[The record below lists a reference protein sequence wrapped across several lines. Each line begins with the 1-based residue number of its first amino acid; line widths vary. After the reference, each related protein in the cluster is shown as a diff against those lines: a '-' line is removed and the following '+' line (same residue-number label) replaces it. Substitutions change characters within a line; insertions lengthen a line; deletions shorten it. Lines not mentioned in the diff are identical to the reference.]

1 MSMRTRNL
9 LIVLGCWLIVAAV
22 FTAQQIVTA
31 AAPQDATGIAAIAI
45 RTLLFDLLWAAMTF
59 AIVAVVRRAPPA
71 HGGYA
76 RFIALHAGLS
86 IVAAAT
92 QLYTY
97 TSILSL
103 FRDEPVPFSR
113 LAAANLSTG
122 LFIYWLVLGVVV
134 AVDQRRRS
142 EDRQRAQH
150 ALERSLADTRA
161 AMLRA
166 QLQPHFLFN
175 TLNTISAL
183 IGDEPRTAE
192 RMVARLGD
200 LLRISL
206 DDTRGVTVTLAED
219 LAALDAYLAIEA
231 LRLGDRLTIV
241 RHLAADTMASRVPDL
256 LLQPLVENAIRH
268 GLAPKVNGGTV
279 TLVTRREGDSL
290 RIEVSDDGVGTAAAP
305 IREGIGLRNTR
316 ERIALVAG
324 QGQGAGLT
332 VRSAAGD
339 GFSVEITLPWKVA

>member
-1 MSMRTRNL
+1 MRTGNL
-9 LIVLGCWLIVAAV
+9 LIVLGCWLLVAAV
-22 FTAQQIVTA
+22 FTAQQVVTA
-31 AAPQDATGIAAIAI
+31 SAPQNAAGVIAIALP
-45 RTLLFDLLWAAMTF
+45 TLLFDLLWAGITV
-59 AIVAVVRRAPPA
+59 AIIGIVRRMPPGD
-71 HGGYA
+71 GGNA

-86 IVAAAT
+86 VVAAAT
-92 QLYTY
+92 QLFAY
-97 TSILSL
+97 TSILTL
-103 FRDEPVPFSR
+103 FSDDPTAFSR
-113 LAAANLSTG
+113 LVAANLSTG

-142 EDRQRAQH
+142 EDRRRAQH
-150 ALERSLADTRA
+150 ALERGLADTRA

-241 RHLAADTMASRVPDL
+241 RDLASETMAARVPDL
-256 LLQPLVENAIRH
+256 LLQPLVENAIQH
-268 GLAPKVNGGTV
+268 GLAPKVEGGTV
-279 TLVTRREGDSL
+279 TLVTRREGDNL
-290 RIEVSDDGVGTAAAP
+290 RIEVFDDGVGTATSA

-324 QGQGAGLT
+324 QDGDAELT
-332 VRSAAGD
+332 VRSAPGE
-339 GFSVEITLPWKVA
+339 GFAVAIMLPWRVA